1 MDSAKYFV
9 SHSFFLDQIT
19 KIKILYMVASEH
31 PEVIKW
37 RQRLIGTDVP
47 DSEDAAEDV
56 SIGNDGASLD

>member
-1 MDSAKYFV
+1 
-9 SHSFFLDQIT
+9 
-19 KIKILYMVASEH
+19 MVASEH

-47 DSEDAAEDV
+47 DSEDASEDV